1 MHDLRTERMSTMI
14 SPTAT
19 VPAIVLPKNRGAYY
33 GGAWHEP
40 KSGRFVETMNPG
52 TGLSLGK
59 VADAGADDIDAAV
72 TAAKAAF
79 HEWRRVLPLERAKIL
94 RRIADIL
101 RQNANEL
108 AMIDA
113 ADCGNPVREMV
124 SDAMIAAAQMEFF
137 AGFVTEMKG
146 SSIPMGPDVVNFS
159 VREPLGV
166 VARIVPFNHPF
177 MFAAGKAAAPLA
189 AGNAVVIKPPEQAPL
204 SALRLAELL
213 DRVLPPGVFSV
224 IPGDRGTGAA
234 IAAHKDVA
242 MVGI

>member
-33 GGAWHEP
+33 
-40 KSGRFVETMNPG
+40 
-52 TGLSLGK
+52 
-59 VADAGADDIDAAV
+59 AGADDIDAAV

-79 HEWRRVLPLERAKIL
+79 KEWRRVLPLERAKIL

-124 SDAMIAAAQMEFF
+124 SDAMIPAAQMEFF

-146 SSIPMGPDVVNFS
+146 TSIPMGPDVVNFS

-166 VARIVPFNHPF
+166 VGRIVPFNHPF
-177 MFAAGKAAAPLA
+177 MFAAGKTAAPLA
-189 AGNAVVIKPPEQAPL
+189 AGNSVVIKPPEQAPL
-204 SALRLAELL
+204 SALRLAELTEGL
-213 DRVLPPGVFSV
+213 FPAGVFNV
-224 IPGDRGTGAA
+224 VPGDRATGA
-234 IAAHKDVA
+234 
-242 MVGI
+242 